1 MNETLRRLRDA
12 VTGSDRN
19 REVEVAP
26 DGSLHEVG
34 AEPAVPPAQPV
45 ESPTKP
51 TKLSER
57 TFGSL

>member
-1 MNETLRRLRDA
+1 MNQSLQRLRDA
-12 VTGSDRN
+12 VTGRDRD

-26 DGSLHEVG
+26 DGSVREVG
-34 AEPAVPPAQPV
+34 AEPAGPPL

-57 TFGSL
+57 TFGVR